1 MSLQQAKKLA
11 EVREQIEAAGNKL
24 AVINDGF
31 RKQMNEEITNDF
43 RNHLEANGFQVSSTS
58 SGAEAVY
65 KDLKIKLVLP
75 KPDERYIGTYHS
87 FDIVVNGKTYDVRVA
102 PDFTGVPA
110 RQPFRTG
117 DSVALL
123 EEDLAHL
130 NEEVENI
137 KLQGYQFDCTQ
148 KGSKPGAADK
158 KKNTIAEV
166 VDFFAA

>member
-11 EVREQIEAAGNKL
+11 EVREQIEASGKKL
-24 AVINDGF
+24 TLLHNGF
-31 RKQMNEEITNDF
+31 RKQINDEVIDNF
-43 RNHLEANGFQVSSTS
+43 RNHLEVNGFQVSTTS

-75 KPDERYIGTYHS
+75 NADERYIGIYHA
-87 FDIVVNGKTYDVRVA
+87 FDIVVNGKTHDVRVI
-102 PDFTGVPA
+102 PNFTGVPA
-110 RQPFRTG
+110 RQSFRTG
-117 DSVALL
+117 DSLSLL

-148 KGSKPGAADK
+148 KGSKPGAADM

-166 VDFFAA
+166 VDLFTA